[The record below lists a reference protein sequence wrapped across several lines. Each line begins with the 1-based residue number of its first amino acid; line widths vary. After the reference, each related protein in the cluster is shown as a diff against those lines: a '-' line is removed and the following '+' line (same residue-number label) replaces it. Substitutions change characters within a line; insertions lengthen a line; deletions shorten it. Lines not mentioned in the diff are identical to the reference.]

1 MQKESN
7 GTPSPVTTCSSPPA
21 VRKKA
26 GLPTWKTSTEGSTAE
41 ESRCL
46 SPTPGVKRRLDM
58 EDGEFTGLRTKIEMF
73 RKLVKRFDDVIAE
86 LNVLQEEEPEIKEPE
101 IKEPEQED
109 VEKKN

>member
-7 GTPSPVTTCSSPPA
+7 GTPSSVTTCSSPPA

-26 GLPTWKTSTEGSTAE
+26 GLPTWKTPAEGTTAE
-41 ESRCL
+41 ESL
-46 SPTPGVKRRLDM
+46 SPTAGVKRRLDM

-73 RKLVKRFDDVIAE
+73 RKLVNRFDDVIAE

-101 IKEPEQED
+101 ITEPEQED